1 MCDLRENDLTVN
13 RYHIPGSTDAEPG
26 DAQASP
32 GASRGAPKPFGW
44 AAHESAA
51 SQPQP
56 AQAQTLGPI
65 PLRSDT
71 SQYSGHTPWSG
82 STYAPP
88 VANPYATPQP
98 SVSATQFYGTA
109 QPLVGASQPYGKPP
123 PVLLPRTGMPAKP
136 LKKST
141 ALIIVLVII
150 IGVFGA
156 GVVLITSGVGKEQ
169 RQPRPLLDGDVDR
182 LSSGLQTSVVSVG
195 GKACSYIATGSGFF
209 VSHDLVVT
217 NAHVVAGMKSP
228 EISTNSNSTFSARA
242 VVFDPEH
249 DVAILKIDSPD
260 RIPVPLADYEPPV
273 GEGVVALGFPEAGPY
288 HASPGKVT
296 MVVNS
301 QGESIYGAATSPQR
315 HIVLDIQVR
324 PGNSGGPVVDR
335 DGVVVGI
342 VTAKSVI
349 SKTNGI
355 AVPASTI
362 RRNLEKARSAGFP
375 IVSTGSCMAG

>member
-1 MCDLRENDLTVN
+1 M
-13 RYHIPGSTDAEPG
+13 TDAEPG
-26 DAQASP
+26 DDHSAP
-32 GASRGAPKPFGW
+32 GVAKGAPKPFGW
-44 AAHESAA
+44 AAREAAANQSPPAIAQTYGSAPA
-51 SQPQP
+51 QP
-56 AQAQTLGPI
+56 ASAQYGGYAAPSAS
-65 PLRSDT
+65 P
-71 SQYSGHTPWSG
+71 
-82 STYAPP
+82 YAPP
-88 VANPYATPQP
+88 VANPYARPQSPAGPPQP
-98 SVSATQFYGTA
+98 PIANPQPAASPPWGT
-109 QPLVGASQPYGKPP
+109 PTRPPKKGK
-123 PVLLPRTGMPAKP
+123 A
-136 LKKST
+136 

-150 IGVFGA
+150 LGVFGA
-156 GVVLITSGVGKEQ
+156 GVVLIASGAGKQQ
-169 RQPRPLLDGDVDR
+169 REPRSLLDGDVDR
-182 LSSGLQTSVVSVG
+182 LSGGLQTSVVNIG

-217 NAHVVAGMKSP
+217 NAHVVAGMKEP
-228 EISTNSNSTFSARA
+228 EVHTNSDVSYSAKA
-242 VVFDPEH
+242 VVFDPDN

-296 MVVNS
+296 MVLNAE
-301 QGESIYGAATSPQR
+301 GESIYGKATSRQK

-342 VTAKSVI
+342 ITAKSVV

-362 RRNLEKARSAGFP
+362 RRDLEKAKSAGFP
-375 IVSTGSCMAG
+375 TVGTGSCMAV